1 MTYGPTDQPLESE
14 RYHPNHGSV
23 FFEAGRAAESC
34 SVFAPFPGHGPALVW
49 RV

>member
-1 MTYGPTDQPLESE
+1 MDQPTNLLNLNAII
-14 RYHPNHGSV
+14 PTMGV